1 MKFVIISLLLLI
13 TISSTQAYEKVS
25 NIHPREY
32 YEEKFYDYLEARPHL
47 KPKDSVEFV
56 HWLDNF
62 AHNDG
67 EIIYVF
73 LWIT

>member
-1 MKFVIISLLLLI
+1 MKFVIFSLFLLI
-13 TISSTQAYEKVS
+13 PISSTQAYEVS

-47 KPKDSVEFV
+47 KPKDSAEYV

-73 LWIT
+73 FWIM